1 MNPRDREFDYLRKEI
16 EFCTAQKQ
24 TIFNLIYVSVATI
37 LAWAIS
43 IKSPFIC
50 ILTYCVSFPYYC
62 ILMSYNI
69 AIFKIQAYFYVF
81 FEENLWDKRKYEID
95 KAINKNFNQQDT
107 SYKFPFIFV
116 NIMST
121 VLSLMFL
128 CQSYSI
134 PSLIA
139 TLISMILLLIFVGYI
154 HLQKSHIE
162 TIENYIKIFNDI
174 KIKENADKN

>member
-1 MNPRDREFDYLRKEI
+1 
-16 EFCTAQKQ
+16 
-24 TIFNLIYVSVATI
+24 
-37 LAWAIS
+37 
-43 IKSPFIC
+43 
-50 ILTYCVSFPYYC
+50 
-62 ILMSYNI
+62 
-69 AIFKIQAYFYVF
+69 
-81 FEENLWDKRKYEID
+81 
-95 KAINKNFNQQDT
+95 
-107 SYKFPFIFV
+107 
-116 NIMST
+116 
-121 VLSLMFL
+121 MFL

>member
-81 FEENLWDKRKYEID
+81 FEENLWDK
-95 KAINKNFNQQDT
+95 
-107 SYKFPFIFV
+107 
-116 NIMST
+116 
-121 VLSLMFL
+121 
-128 CQSYSI
+128 C
-134 PSLIA
+134 
-139 TLISMILLLIFVGYI
+139 
-154 HLQKSHIE
+154 
-162 TIENYIKIFNDI
+162 
-174 KIKENADKN
+174 